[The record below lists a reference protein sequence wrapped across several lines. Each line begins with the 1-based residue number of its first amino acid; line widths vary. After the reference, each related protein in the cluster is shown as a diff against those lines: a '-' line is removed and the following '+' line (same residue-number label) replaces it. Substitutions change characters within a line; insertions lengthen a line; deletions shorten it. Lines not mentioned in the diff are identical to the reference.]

1 MQKNDIMQGQSHQQY
16 YFKKSTSFVQ
26 NTKKKKILNELA

>member
-16 YFKKSTSFVQ
+16 YFKKSTSLLQ
-26 NTKKKKILNELA
+26 NTKKKNKF

>member
-1 MQKNDIMQGQSHQQY
+1 MQGQSHQQY

-26 NTKKKKILNELA
+26 NTKKKNKF